1 MSKLEFGKTYY
12 PPKPEITV
20 TDNLVKGPG
29 WKVERFGTEF
39 IFEFLAARHGGGVD
53 RYKVTAEE
61 FEELK
66 LGRLSFEELLK
77 KYDVN

>member
-1 MSKLEFGKTYY
+1 MSESEFGKTYY
-12 PPKPEITV
+12 PPKPEVIV

-29 WKVERFGTEF
+29 WKVERLGAEF

-66 LGRLSFEELLK
+66 LGRLSFEDLLK

>member
-1 MSKLEFGKTYY
+1 MAQIEFGKTYY
-12 PPKPEITV
+12 PPKRELIV
-20 TDNLVKGPG
+20 TDNSVKGPG
-29 WKVERFGTEF
+29 WKVERLGEEF

-66 LGRLSFEELLK
+66 LGRLSFEELLR